1 MRRLQAVLPH
11 VCIVL
16 SLMFLVFLVLDDYNP
31 MMDFLTNPISKA
43 LLAALCAASIAV
55 SVLLV
60 LGTRKAGNPRGGG
73 VDRWGNGN

>member
-11 VCIVL
+11 ACIVL

-55 SVLLV
+55 SVLLILNLHGKTTETCTV
-60 LGTRKAGNPRGGG
+60 KPKNC
-73 VDRWGNGN
+73 